1 MIPRVNERLVMED
14 GPTIQLRDR
23 PAQGTRHE
31 ARFGVV
37 IDTGEPVVVKLE
49 RIPGALDRERAAL
62 AWLGTQHAPVP
73 RLLAAGTAVLGGEHV
88 ACLVIA
94 RCPGASPTRTEEW
107 WRMGR
112 AHARL
117 SDLRLPGDG
126 LPILDPVTF
135 GRQHAQRVS
144 DLGHRLG
151 PLVRT
156 IPDWTHLIS
165 PELPALSPLVI
176 THGDPGPG
184 NYLDDGHEG
193 ALIDWEQAHV
203 APRGLDVARLVLIA
217 LLGAGPSGYVARDH
231 RPRAD
236 AAVSGYLSA
245 LRDCWQPSREESR
258 WWTTVA
264 GIQLAHRRWELGGQP
279 APWQDAMTVLQ
290 AALADDLVWS
300 AAKRAPAATP
310 TTA

>member
-1 MIPRVNERLVMED
+1 MIPRVNDRLVIEN
-14 GPTIQLRDR
+14 GPTIQLEDR
-23 PAQGTRHE
+23 PAQGTQHE

-37 IDTGEPVVVKLE
+37 VDTGEPVVVKLE
-49 RIPGALDRERAAL
+49 RLPGALECERTAL

-73 RLLAAGTAVLGGEHV
+73 RLLAAGTAVLGGERA
-88 ACLVIA
+88 ACLVTA
-94 RCPGASPTRTEEW
+94 RCPGASPTSTEGW

-117 SDLRLPGDG
+117 GDLRLLGDG
-126 LPILDPVTF
+126 LPILDPITF

-156 IPDWTHLIS
+156 IPDWTHLVS
-165 PELPALSPLVI
+165 SELPACAPLVV

-193 ALIDWEQAHV
+193 TIVDWEQAHV
-203 APRGLDVARLVLIA
+203 APRGLDLARLAFIA
-217 LLGAGPSGYVARDH
+217 LLGSGPSGYVARDH
-231 RPRAD
+231 RPRAE
-236 AAVSGYLSA
+236 AAVKGYLSA
-245 LRDCWQPSREESR
+245 LRDRWQPTREESR
-258 WWTTVA
+258 WWTAVA
-264 GIQLAHRRWELGGQP
+264 GIQMTHRRRELGGRP
-279 APWQDAMTVLQ
+279 APWEDAVTVLQ

-300 AAKRAPAATP
+300 GG
-310 TTA
+310 

>member
-1 MIPRVNERLVMED
+1 MDDPARMSEWLVLED
-14 GPTIQLRDR
+14 GPTIELDDR
-23 PAQGTRHE
+23 PAQGTQHE

-49 RIPGALDRERAAL
+49 RIPGALDRERTAL

-73 RLLAAGTAVLGGEHV
+73 RLLAAGTAVLGGGRV
-88 ACLVIA
+88 ACLVTA
-94 RCPGASPTRTEEW
+94 RCPGASPTRTEGW

-117 SDLRLPGDG
+117 GDLQLPAEG
-126 LPILDPVTF
+126 LPILDSITF

-151 PLVRT
+151 PLART
-156 IPDWTHLIS
+156 IPDWKHLAS
-165 PELPALSPLVI
+165 PELPSSAPLVI

-193 ALIDWEQAHV
+193 TLIDWEQVHI
-203 APRGLDVARLVLIA
+203 APRGLDLARLMFIA
-217 LLGAGPSGYVARDH
+217 LLGGGPSGYVARDH

-245 LRDCWQPSREESR
+245 LRDRWQPSREESR

-279 APWQDAMTVLQ
+279 APWEDAMNVLQ
-290 AALADDLVWS
+290 AALADDLVW
-300 AAKRAPAATP
+300 AGG
-310 TTA
+310 

>member
-1 MIPRVNERLVMED
+1 MIARVNERLMIED

-23 PAQGTRHE
+23 PAQGTQHE

-49 RIPGALDRERAAL
+49 RIPGALEHERTAL
-62 AWLGTQHAPVP
+62 EWLGAQRAPVP
-73 RLLAAGTAVLGGEHV
+73 RLLAAGAAMLGGEHV
-88 ACLVIA
+88 ACLVTA
-94 RCPGASPTRTEEW
+94 RCPGTSPMSTEGW

-117 SDLRLPGDG
+117 GDLRLPGDG

-156 IPDWTHLIS
+156 IPDWTHLIA
-165 PELPALSPLVI
+165 PELPAPAPLVI

-193 ALIDWEQAHV
+193 TLIDWEQAHV
-203 APRGLDVARLVLIA
+203 APRGLDLARLVLIA
-217 LLGAGPSGYVARDH
+217 LLGAGPNGYLARDH
-231 RPRAD
+231 RPRAE
-236 AAVSGYLSA
+236 AAVKGYLNA
-245 LRDCWQPSREESR
+245 LGDRWQPSREESR

-264 GIQLAHRRWELGGQP
+264 GIQFVHHRWASDGQP
-279 APWQDAMTVLQ
+279 APWEDAMKVTQ
-290 AALADDLVWS
+290 AALADDLVWLDG
-300 AAKRAPAATP
+300 
-310 TTA
+310 